1 MAKQNRH
8 QLIISDAEKALL
20 EMEHALTLIED
31 LDKAFHTIGQDALAE
46 DVAYTLEHDNGLEL
60 NF

>member
-8 QLIISDAEKALL
+8 QLIISNTEKALL

-31 LDKAFHTIGQDALAE
+31 LDKAFQAIGQDALTE
-46 DVAYTLEHDNGLEL
+46 DVVYTLDHDNGQEL
-60 NF
+60 RF

>member
-1 MAKQNRH
+1 MAKNNRH
-8 QLIISDAEKALL
+8 QLVISSAEKALL

-31 LDKAFHTIGQDALAE
+31 LDKAFQTLGQDALNE
-46 DVAYTLEHDNGLEL
+46 DVVYTLDHDNGLEL